1 MLEFVEEALDPVA
14 VALDFQ
20 VHDAADPDVALARDM
35 GDRAVG
41 LDQLND
47 GAREEAAVR
56 NHVARQTQ
64 PLDESRECT

>member
-1 MLEFVEEALDPVA
+1 
-14 VALDFQ
+14 
-20 VHDAADPDVALARDM
+20 M